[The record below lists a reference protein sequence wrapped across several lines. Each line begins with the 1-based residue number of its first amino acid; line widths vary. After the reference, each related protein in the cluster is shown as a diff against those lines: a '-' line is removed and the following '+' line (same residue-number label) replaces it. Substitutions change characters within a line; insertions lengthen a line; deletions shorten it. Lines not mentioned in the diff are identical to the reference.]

1 MYRPQAGSLPHK
13 VCLFFKENPGEEL
26 TRVDIAQKF
35 GASNNAVE
43 ASLATALSHDV
54 LRKRHD
60 ADLGMLYFA
69 GANLAAID
77 LSGDST
83 SHTSSQRKVQLH
95 RLPPLPIE
103 GVKVCYDEPIPD
115 CKGGKPGESRYA
127 QLLDMLDKPGACAK
141 LPLIYRGSLA
151 KHVSKVNK
159 AGGTQFVVR
168 TIDNQTVGV
177 WRQE

>member
-13 VCLFFKENPGEEL
+13 VRLFFKQNPGEEL
-26 TRVDIAQKF
+26 TRLDIAQKF
-35 GASNNAVE
+35 GASTNGVE

-60 ADLGMLYFA
+60 ADIGMLFFA
-69 GANLAAID
+69 GAKLAALD
-77 LSGDST
+77 LSSDTGNQQAST
-83 SHTSSQRKVQLH
+83 RAPQPH

-103 GVKVCYDEPIPD
+103 GVTVCYDEPIPD
-115 CKGGKPGESRYA
+115 CKGGRPGESRYA

-159 AGGTQFVVR
+159 AGKAQFVVR
-168 TIDNQTVGV
+168 TIDTATVGV